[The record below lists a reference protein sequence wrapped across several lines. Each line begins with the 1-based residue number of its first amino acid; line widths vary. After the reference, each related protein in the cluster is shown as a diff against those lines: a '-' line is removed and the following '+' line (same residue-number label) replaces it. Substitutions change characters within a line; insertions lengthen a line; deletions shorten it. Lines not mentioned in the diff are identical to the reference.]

1 MSDILAV
8 RANNKKCLQLSIHTE
23 GVKVET
29 EWKDCVNP
37 KSSFLLVASLPGTD

>member
-8 RANNKKCLQLSIHTE
+8 RANNKNCLQLSIHTE